1 MLIKVNVNYHQ
12 VIARQWRA
20 EAVGCPVPTRFLDAL
35 ENIFYSSR
43 KISDNLFLVVHQIFL
58 SFIQILYFF
67 ALAVK
72 FYENSILGCPPVLHH
87 APVRTFFSS
96 FLVIYL
102 HFSYE
107 NCLLGCPPGR
117 MPGAVAPSAPP
128 LHATVARE
136 IFGKVGFREFPL
148 VLAVSLWTFRFS

>member
-72 FYENSILGCPPVLHH
+72 FYENS
-87 APVRTFFSS
+87 
-96 FLVIYL
+96 
-102 HFSYE
+102 
-107 NCLLGCPPGR
+107 LLGCPPSAASC
-117 MPGAVAPSAPP
+117 PGKDIFLFFFGQLPFTFLTKTGP
-128 LHATVARE
+128 LDA
-136 IFGKVGFREFPL
+136 
-148 VLAVSLWTFRFS
+148 